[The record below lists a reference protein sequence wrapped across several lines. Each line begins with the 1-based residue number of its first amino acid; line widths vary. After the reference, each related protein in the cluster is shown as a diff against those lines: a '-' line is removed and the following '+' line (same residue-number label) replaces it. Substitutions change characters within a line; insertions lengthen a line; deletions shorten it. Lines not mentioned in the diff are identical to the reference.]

1 MVNKYFLGI
10 DIETNSIGYAVTDEE
25 YNLVKI
31 KNKNI
36 WGIRLFEESKT
47 AAERRIFRSNRKRLQ
62 RRKERI
68 KLLQS
73 LFAEEISKID
83 ESFFI
88 RLKESKYHI
97 EDKGYIYT
105 LFNDKNFNDKDYHK
119 KYETISHLKK
129 NL

>member
-10 DIETNSIGYAVTDEE
+10 DIETNSIGYAVTDKD

-73 LFAEEISKID
+73 LFAEEIFYLKI
-83 ESFFI
+83 
-88 RLKESKYHI
+88 
-97 EDKGYIYT
+97 
-105 LFNDKNFNDKDYHK
+105 
-119 KYETISHLKK
+119 
-129 NL
+129 